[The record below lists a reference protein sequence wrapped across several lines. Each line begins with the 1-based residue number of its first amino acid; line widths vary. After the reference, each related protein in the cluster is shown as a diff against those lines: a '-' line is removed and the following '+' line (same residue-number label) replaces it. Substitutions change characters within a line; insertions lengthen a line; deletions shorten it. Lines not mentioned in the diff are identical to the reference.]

1 MMSVFEN
8 LRLGET
14 AARGMW
20 PNGATLLHVAAEYAF
35 MDAAKLLIDHG
46 ADVNH
51 GSEADRRCHA
61 PRDGGTLCP
70 D

>member
-1 MMSVFEN
+1 
-8 LRLGET
+8 
-14 AARGMW
+14 MW
-20 PNGATLLHVAAEYAF
+20 LNGTTLLHVAAEYAF

-51 GSEADRRCHA
+51 GSEADRRYHA
-61 PRDGGTLCP
+61 PRDGETVCP